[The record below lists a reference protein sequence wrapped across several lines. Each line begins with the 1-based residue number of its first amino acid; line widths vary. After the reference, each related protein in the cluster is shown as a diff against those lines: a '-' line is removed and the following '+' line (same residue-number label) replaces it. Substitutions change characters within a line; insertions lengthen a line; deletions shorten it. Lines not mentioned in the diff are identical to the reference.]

1 MGDDIDRGY
10 VPATLTLLSF
20 FKSSLSSSRL
30 VGAFSVEEGDIVCS
44 VCGREC
50 EMEMRGVIYIE
61 ERYENR

>member
-1 MGDDIDRGY
+1 M
-10 VPATLTLLSF
+10 PATLTLLSF

-30 VGAFSVEEGDIVCS
+30 VGAFSVGEGDMVGS
-44 VCGREC
+44 VCGWGC

>member
-1 MGDDIDRGY
+1 M
-10 VPATLTLLSF
+10 PATLTLLSF

-30 VGAFSVEEGDIVCS
+30 VGAFSVEEGDIVGS
-44 VCGREC
+44 VCGWGCEM

>member
-1 MGDDIDRGY
+1 M
-10 VPATLTLLSF
+10 PATLTLLSF

-30 VGAFSVEEGDIVCS
+30 VGALSVGEGDMVGS
-44 VCGREC
+44 VCGWGC